1 MLSFFLFLW
10 IQSALAQDQW
20 RLVYVDGSVESAWGL
35 PRLDEEKREHLQYA
49 WVWSEMRAPRR
60 VEPKDIGKVHFPDD
74 TGRLEVRIV
83 RPRDAHRPIDAR
95 VIAAPLDMWRDL
107 PESSLP
113 SWPAS
118 TGGRIVIPRDSG
130 QRIRSRLAG
139 PMEGSWWVDASPGQ
153 AAVLLASGEAA
164 GIHVQVTDALGKPL
178 SAVNGAALEGTAR
191 QGRNRLWATLR
202 TETGRL
208 DLPGLP
214 DLEDVALTVTKP
226 GFAPATLRGRP
237 SELPGRLQLDTGA
250 TLSGRTVD
258 AAGKPVAGVAL
269 EVESWASPEV
279 AQLFR
284 VGGRSG
290 KGGSWMIVGV
300 LPGSVFLSARAAGF
314 APYGEKIDAAPGKT
328 DLGSLTLTAGLPVSV
343 LVVDEQREPVA
354 NARIEYGPGSSADTN
369 PRGIAKLADVSPGAP
384 LKLIANAERHLP
396 GKAQFN
402 PPIPGQVRIELPR
415 AHTVLG
421 RFLEAPG
428 VPAAGGLVKTDQ
440 ASCQKEGRLAEDG
453 GFELALPPGEVVTVV
468 LRSPRTREL
477 RLVLPKGM
485 AGSVSDLGDLLA
497 PPSLTVT
504 GRVVRE
510 EDDAPVAGAR
520 VWLPR
525 PGPDGPLLAWAA
537 RDLVEASTREDG
549 RFLLAGLGPGPA
561 LLRIDAG
568 GFARSY
574 LDFVPAEDG
583 ASDLGDI
590 RLLEGA
596 TLRVRAG
603 DAEGA
608 VARADLR
615 GGWIEPDMV
624 TAPVRDGEAILRN
637 IPPGQVLVSVM
648 AGRKLLCERQVE
660 VPADAAEAEV
670 DCQRAALTVTGLV
683 RIGGAPSGSGLLLW
697 QPPAVSTASRIDN
710 VVSPGGLRRQ
720 TIVGEGRP
728 QVDVTVGPD
737 GGFETADLT
746 PGRWQVSWTAE
757 AGMSSTSQEVEI
769 PEGDHFETVISFP
782 GLAVTGQVMD
792 EQERPVEGARVRELT
807 AGALALTG
815 ADGIFTLAGLD
826 GPKAVLQAS
835 LGELSSPT
843 VEIELSPGQPAEPV
857 LLTLERSSSAQIAVR
872 VVSAEGSP
880 AAGAFVFLE
889 EEGKGLR
896 VLTASADG
904 TASAAFE
911 PPLPARVRAA
921 AMLGSSWSLGSWLSL
936 DQAREGLSLTLAGR
950 DEGMLVESAACQGS
964 PHVLSPEGWDLS
976 WMLQLLG
983 TPAFIAPGRPFRL
996 EGLPSGTYTLSL
1008 DGASVTVP
1016 VHPGELVEEKLG
1028 SGACSRPG

>member
-10 IQSALAQDQW
+10 IQSALTQDQW
-20 RLVYVDGSVESAWGL
+20 RLVHVDGAVESAWGL
-35 PRLDEEKREHLQYA
+35 PRLDDEKREHLQYA

-74 TGRLEVRIV
+74 ARRLEVRIA
-83 RPRDAHRPIDAR
+83 RPRGAHLPIDAR

-107 PESSLP
+107 PESALP
-113 SWPAS
+113 SWPAPA
-118 TGGRIVIPRDSG
+118 GGRLVIPCNPG
-130 QRIRSRLAG
+130 QRIRLRLAG
-139 PMEGSWWVDASPGQ
+139 PVEGSWWVDASPGQ
-153 AAVLLASGEAA
+153 SAVLLASGEAA
-164 GIHVQVTDALGKPL
+164 GIHVQITDVLGKPL
-178 SAVNGAALEGTAR
+178 AAVNGAALEGTAR
-191 QGRNRLWATLR
+191 QGKNRLWATLR

-208 DLPGLP
+208 DVPGLP

-226 GFAPATLRGRP
+226 GYAPATLRGRP
-237 SELPGRLQLDTGA
+237 SELPGSLQLDPGA

-284 VGGRSG
+284 IGGRSG
-290 KGGSWMIVGV
+290 KDGSWTISGV

-314 APYGEKIDAAPGKT
+314 APFGEKIDAAPGKT
-328 DLGSLTLTAGLPVSV
+328 DLGLLHLTPGLPVSV
-343 LVVDEQREPVA
+343 LAVDEQGEPVV
-354 NARIEYGPGSSADTN
+354 NARIEYGPGSAADTDA
-369 PRGIAKLADVSPGAP
+369 RGIAKLVDVAPGAP
-384 LKLIANAERHLP
+384 LRLIANAERHLP
-396 GKAQFN
+396 GKTQVN
-402 PPIPGQVRIELPR
+402 PPLPGQVRIELSR

-421 RFLEAPG
+421 RFLETPG
-428 VPAAGGLVKTDQ
+428 VPAADGLVKTEQ
-440 ASCQKEGRLAEDG
+440 ASCQREGRLAEDG
-453 GFELALPPGEVVTVV
+453 AFELALPPGEVVTVV

-477 RLVLPKGM
+477 RLMLPKGA
-485 AGSVSDLGDLLA
+485 AGSVSDLGDLVA

-504 GRVVRE
+504 GRVVRG
-510 EDDAPVAGAR
+510 DDGAPVAGAR

-525 PGPDGPLLAWAA
+525 PGPDGPLFAWAA
-537 RDLVEASTREDG
+537 RDLVETSTREDG
-549 RFLLAGLGPGPA
+549 RFQLAGLGPGPA

-574 LDFVPAEDG
+574 LDFVPAEDEV
-583 ASDLGDI
+583 SDVGEI

-637 IPPGQVLVSVM
+637 IPPGRILLSVM

-660 VPADAAEAEV
+660 VPADALEAEA

-683 RIGGAPSGSGLLLW
+683 RIGGTPSGSGLLLW
-697 QPPAVSTASRIDN
+697 QPPAVTASSRIDN

-728 QVDVTVGPD
+728 QVDVPVGPD
-737 GGFETADLT
+737 GSFETADLT

-757 AGMSSTSQEVEI
+757 AGMSSTAQAVEI
-769 PEGDHFETVISFP
+769 PEIDRFATVISFP
-782 GLAVTGQVMD
+782 GLALTGQVMD
-792 EQERPVEGARVRELT
+792 EQARPVEGARVRELT
-807 AGALALTG
+807 TGALALTG
-815 ADGIFTLAGLD
+815 PDGIFTLAGLD

-835 LGELSSPT
+835 LGELSSPI
-843 VEIELSPGQPAEPV
+843 VDIELSPDRPAEPV
-857 LLTLERSSSAQIAVR
+857 LLTLERRSAAQIAVR

-880 AAGAFVFLE
+880 AGGAFVFLE
-889 EEGKGLR
+889 EDGRGLR

-921 AMLGSSWSLGSWLSL
+921 AILGSSWALGSWISL
-936 DQAREGLSLTLAGR
+936 DQAREGLSLSLAGR
-950 DEGMLVESAACQGS
+950 DEGMLVESEACQGS
-964 PHVLSPEGWDLS
+964 PRILSPEGWDLS

-983 TPAFIAPGRPFRL
+983 TPLFLAPGRPVRL
-996 EGLPSGTYTLSL
+996 EGLPPGAYTLSL
-1008 DGASVTVP
+1008 DGASVAVP
-1016 VHPGELVEEKLG
+1016 VHSGELVEKQLS